1 MAAVDLPAAV
11 AEDWPGVD
19 AADYLLNSSSCEES
33 RRMTSE
39 SHTTKHTIEFKLDV
53 TYVR

>member
-1 MAAVDLPAAV
+1 MAAVDLPAA
-11 AEDWPGVD
+11 VD

-39 SHTTKHTIEFKLDV
+39 SNTTKHTIEFKLDV